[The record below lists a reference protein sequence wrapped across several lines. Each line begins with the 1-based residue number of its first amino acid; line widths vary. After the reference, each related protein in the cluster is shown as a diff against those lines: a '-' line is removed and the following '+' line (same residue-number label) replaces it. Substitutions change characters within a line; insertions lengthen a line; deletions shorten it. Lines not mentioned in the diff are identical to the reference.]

1 MRAVH
6 VSSIN
11 KKNKRNTA
19 EPARPRR
26 EGIRE
31 KQAAPW
37 RGSGERHKTD
47 SEKTAG
53 VGGGRVVVVREVSEA
68 GDAGV
73 GGHTLTA

>member
-1 MRAVH
+1 MRTVH
-6 VSSIN
+6 VLLIQ
-11 KKNKRNTA
+11 KKQNTA

-47 SEKTAG
+47 SEETAG
-53 VGGGRVVVVREVSEA
+53 LRGVGVVVVRKVSEA

-73 GGHTLTA
+73 GGHTLTD